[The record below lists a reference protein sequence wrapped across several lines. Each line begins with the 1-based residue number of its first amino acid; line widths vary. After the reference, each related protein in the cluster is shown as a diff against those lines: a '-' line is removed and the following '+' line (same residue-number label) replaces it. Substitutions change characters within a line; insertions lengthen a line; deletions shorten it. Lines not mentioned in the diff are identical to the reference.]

1 MISPAKIEKKHS
13 PRRLLD
19 FFFQKKLFFYVF
31 MKDAVYKYFIY
42 LCSLNLIKE
51 AEEAENPEKSRRCL

>member
-1 MISPAKIEKKHS
+1 
-13 PRRLLD
+13 
-19 FFFQKKLFFYVF
+19 
-31 MKDAVYKYFIY
+31 MKDAVYKYFRY